1 MFMFEQWFF
10 LVVVFLYIELS
21 TGDHIKEYMFHLKK
35 GREEKGG
42 KGWGERKGRRKE
54 RRKKSEKRNLCI

>member
-1 MFMFEQWFF
+1 MFMFEQRFF

-21 TGDHIKEYMFHLKK
+21 TGDHIKEYMFHLQK

-42 KGWGERKGRRKE
+42 KGWGERKE